1 MPVPAIETCAVDVA
15 VDVPGAYRTKI
26 VQLAP
31 GATTLPDTQ
40 VPPAGIE
47 KVPPA
52 VPTLVIVGAAVSV
65 SGPAVAPVAV
75 LVTVM
80 VPFLVLVPP
89 VFKAGVGPVNVAVAP
104 NTVKVSGLLGE
115 TAAVV
120 TVTLL
125 AGESAAPLAIVN
137 VAVTVVSFTTV
148 MPLTVTLLPDTV
160 TAVVPVRWLP
170 LRVTGTLV
178 PRTPVLGV
186 IEVSAGVAGAVTLK
200 FRLGVLVTPVTPSVT
215 LMGAFAVTPALDGIW
230 KSAVIVVSLTTV
242 RVVTL
247 MPSPA
252 FTPVTS
258 VSPVP
263 VRVTETVVPRTP
275 VFGTIEVST
284 GTF

>member
-1 MPVPAIETCAVDVA
+1 MPVPAIETCAVAVA

-40 VPPAGIE
+40 VPPTGIE

-52 VPTLVIVGAAVSV
+52 LPTFVIVGAAVRV

-104 NTVKVSGLLGE
+104 NTVKGSELLAE
-115 TAAVV
+115 AAAVV
-120 TVTLL
+120 TVTFL
-125 AGESAAPLAIVN
+125 AESPAFLAIVK

-148 MPLTVTLLPDTV
+148 ILLTVTLPPGTV
-160 TAVVPVRWLP
+160 IAVAPVRWLP

-186 IEVSAGVAGAVTLK
+186 IEVSTGVAGAVTLK

-230 KSAVIVVSLTTV
+230 RSAVIVVSLITV

-275 VFGTIEVST
+275 VFGAIEVST